1 MGGISRVGLAIPI
14 ATTKILARTAIARVA
29 LAIPGRATGKFVVAA
44 EFSFRP
50 IAARGVRSLLT
61 AALAWRIW
69 PLVAEFLV
77 GKARGRTALS
87 ALAARRA
94 VVAVIVR
101 AIAPRRVGPLF
112 AIAAGTVIPVE
123 ARRTWRVSVVAARRS
138 AFAFAGVR
146 FACARIGLL
155 AKRLGVIAP
164 AGIRAFFALTLAGK
178 TAFGEFLFRS
188 PRSAGAALAAG
199 RPIAPA
205 AGIVVFVVIAG
216 HQRSLV
222 CR

>member
-77 GKARGRTALS
+77 GIACGRTALS
-87 ALAARRA
+87 ALATRRA
-94 VVAVIVR
+94 VVAVV
-101 AIAPRRVGPLF
+101 
-112 AIAAGTVIPVE
+112 
-123 ARRTWRVSVVAARRS
+123 
-138 AFAFAGVR
+138 
-146 FACARIGLL
+146 
-155 AKRLGVIAP
+155 
-164 AGIRAFFALTLAGK
+164 
-178 TAFGEFLFRS
+178 FRS
-188 PRSAGAALAAG
+188 LATRCGLCTFGHVADK
-199 RPIAPA
+199 
-205 AGIVVFVVIAG
+205 GI
-216 HQRSLV
+216 
-222 CR
+222 